1 MGFVVVG
8 GIWLLGVV
16 GGKVGFVGIVGIFV
30 WSVVRYIVGCVIFDG
45 RFLLGVIS
53 VILVFGLVVGIGG
66 DIVGLVV
73 GRGWLLFD
81 VDCGL

>member
-45 RFLLGVIS
+45 RFLLG
-53 VILVFGLVVGIGG
+53 GLVVGIGG